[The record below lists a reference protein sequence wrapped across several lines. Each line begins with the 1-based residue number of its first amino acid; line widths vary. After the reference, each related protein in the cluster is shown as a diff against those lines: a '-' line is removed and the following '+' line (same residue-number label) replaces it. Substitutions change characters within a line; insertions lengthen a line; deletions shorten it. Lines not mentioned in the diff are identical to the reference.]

1 MISTLG
7 GTTGKK
13 TYPLLPDV
21 FASVS
26 YFYDWIKS
34 SICAEFPSD
43 KVFKCRG
50 SKASKGSKGSKASGT
65 ITGYLEG
72 MSFGSMS
79 MSGDYSM

>member
-7 GTTGKK
+7 PPTGKT
-13 TYPLLPDV
+13 TYPLKPDV

-34 SICAEFPSD
+34 TICAEFPTD

-50 SKASKGSKGSKASGT
+50 SKASKGSKASGT

>member
-1 MISTLG
+1 MVSYNKPVTN
-7 GTTGKK
+7 TTVSGK
-13 TYPLLPDV
+13 PDGY
-21 FASVS
+21 ARVS

-34 SICAEFPSD
+34 TICAEVPTD

-50 SKASKGSKGSKASGT
+50 SKASKGSKASGT